1 MGKISTYNFDTAV
14 TVDDFLVGTDFED
27 SNITKS
33 YLIGDIIAL
42 VPDVTWGSI
51 TGTLSN
57 QTDLQTALN
66 AKQDTLVS
74 GTNIKTINSIT
85 LLGAGDLA
93 VQEVLV
99 SGTNIKTVGGISLL
113 GSGDIPNSTA
123 QYVFQIKGTS
133 YDLQSPSGN
142 TALKVEFGATQTS
155 TNVEILSSGNVVFST
170 AGNYLVNTFI
180 SVTKEGVSG
189 NVSVFAF
196 RALINGVQAG
206 DPKVFKI
213 IEAGLLTPYELTVPV
228 VANANDI
235 LTYEI
240 MKDSSGNDSG
250 RLEGTNLLGWVGTT
264 PSAQIEVWKNV

>member
-42 VPDVTWGSI
+42 VP
-51 TGTLSN
+51 
-57 QTDLQTALN
+57 N
-66 AKQDTLVS
+66 A
-74 GTNIKTINSIT
+74 
-85 LLGAGDLA
+85 
-93 VQEVLV
+93 
-99 SGTNIKTVGGISLL
+99 
-113 GSGDIPNSTA
+113 TA

-142 TALKVEFGATQTS
+142 TALQVEFGATQS
-155 TNVEILSSGNVVFST
+155 ATNVEILSSGDVVFST

-189 NVSVFAF
+189 SVSVFAF
-196 RALINGVQAG
+196 RALINGVQVG

-213 IEAGLLTPYELTVPV
+213 IEGGLLTPYELTVPV
-228 VANANDI
+228 VANANDV

-240 MKDSSGNDSG
+240 MRDSSGSDSG
-250 RLEGTNLLGWVGTT
+250 RLEGATLLGWVGTT

>member
-1 MGKISTYNFDTAV
+1 MGKISTYSFDTAV
-14 TVDDFLVGTDFED
+14 TVDDFLVGTDFEG
-27 SNITKS
+27 SLRTKS

-42 VPDVTWGSI
+42 VP
-51 TGTLSN
+51 
-57 QTDLQTALN
+57 N
-66 AKQDTLVS
+66 A
-74 GTNIKTINSIT
+74 
-85 LLGAGDLA
+85 
-93 VQEVLV
+93 
-99 SGTNIKTVGGISLL
+99 
-113 GSGDIPNSTA
+113 TA

-133 YDLQSPSGN
+133 YDIQSPSGN

-196 RALINGVQAG
+196 RALINGVQVG

-240 MKDSSGNDSG
+240 MRDSSGNDSG

>member
-14 TVDDFLVGTDFED
+14 TANDFLVGTDFED

-42 VPDVTWGSI
+42 V
-51 TGTLSN
+51 
-57 QTDLQTALN
+57 
-66 AKQDTLVS
+66 
-74 GTNIKTINSIT
+74 
-85 LLGAGDLA
+85 
-93 VQEVLV
+93 
-99 SGTNIKTVGGISLL
+99 
-113 GSGDIPNSTA
+113 PNSTA

-142 TALKVEFGATQTS
+142 TALKVEFGATQSS
-155 TNVEILSSGNVVFST
+155 TNLEILSSGNVVFST

-196 RALINGVQAG
+196 RALINGVQVG

-213 IEAGLLTPYELTVPV
+213 IDAGLLTPYELTVPV
-228 VANANDI
+228 IANANDV

>member
-1 MGKISTYNFDTAV
+1 MGKISTYNFDTVV
-14 TVDDFLVGTDFED
+14 TVDDFLVGTDNED

-33 YLIGDIIAL
+33 YLIGDIVAL

-51 TGTLSN
+51 IGTLSN

-66 AKQDTLVS
+66 AKQDT
-74 GTNIKTINSIT
+74 
-85 LLGAGDLA
+85 
-93 VQEVLV
+93 LV

-133 YDLQSPSGN
+133 YDLQSPLGN
-142 TALKVEFGATQTS
+142 TALQVEFGATQLAA
-155 TNVEILSSGNVVFST
+155 NVKILSNGDVQFGT

-180 SVTKEGVSG
+180 SVTKEADAGLL
-189 NVSVFAF
+189 SVFAF
-196 RALINGVQAG
+196 RALINGVQVG

-213 IEAGLLTPYELTVPV
+213 SEVGLLAPYELTVPV
-228 VANANDI
+228 IANANDV

-240 MKDSSGNDSG
+240 MIDSSGNDSG
-250 RLEGTNLLGWVGTT
+250 RLEGANLLGWVGTT
-264 PSAQIEVWKNV
+264 PSAQIEVWKNI

>member
-14 TVDDFLVGTDFED
+14 TANDFLVGTDFED

-42 VPDVTWGSI
+42 V
-51 TGTLSN
+51 
-57 QTDLQTALN
+57 
-66 AKQDTLVS
+66 
-74 GTNIKTINSIT
+74 
-85 LLGAGDLA
+85 
-93 VQEVLV
+93 
-99 SGTNIKTVGGISLL
+99 
-113 GSGDIPNSTA
+113 PNSTA

-142 TALKVEFGATQTS
+142 TALKVEFGATQSS
-155 TNVEILSSGNVVFST
+155 TNLDILSSGNVVFST

-196 RALINGVQAG
+196 RALINGVQVG

-228 VANANDI
+228 IANANDV

-240 MKDSSGNDSG
+240 MRDSSGNDSG
-250 RLEGTNLLGWVGTT
+250 RLEGANLLGWVGTT

>member
-1 MGKISTYNFDTAV
+1 MGKISTYSFDTAV
-14 TVDDFLVGTDFED
+14 TVDDFLVGTDFEG
-27 SNITKS
+27 SLRTKS

-42 VPDVTWGSI
+42 VP
-51 TGTLSN
+51 
-57 QTDLQTALN
+57 N
-66 AKQDTLVS
+66 A
-74 GTNIKTINSIT
+74 
-85 LLGAGDLA
+85 
-93 VQEVLV
+93 
-99 SGTNIKTVGGISLL
+99 
-113 GSGDIPNSTA
+113 TA
-123 QYVFQIKGTS
+123 QYVFQVKGTS
-133 YDLQSPSGN
+133 YDIQSPSGN

-155 TNVEILSSGNVVFST
+155 TNVEIISSGDVVFST

-196 RALINGVQAG
+196 RALINGVQVG

>member
-42 VPDVTWGSI
+42 VP
-51 TGTLSN
+51 
-57 QTDLQTALN
+57 
-66 AKQDTLVS
+66 
-74 GTNIKTINSIT
+74 
-85 LLGAGDLA
+85 
-93 VQEVLV
+93 
-99 SGTNIKTVGGISLL
+99 
-113 GSGDIPNSTA
+113 NSTA

-133 YDLQSPSGN
+133 YDIQSPLGS

-155 TNVEILSSGNVVFST
+155 TNVEIISSGDVVFST

-196 RALINGVQAG
+196 RALINGVQVG

-228 VANANDI
+228 VANANDV

-240 MKDSSGNDSG
+240 MRDSSGNDSG
-250 RLEGTNLLGWVGTT
+250 RLEGANFIRMGGYY
-264 PSAQIEVWKNV
+264 SICSN

>member
-42 VPDVTWGSI
+42 VP
-51 TGTLSN
+51 
-57 QTDLQTALN
+57 
-66 AKQDTLVS
+66 
-74 GTNIKTINSIT
+74 
-85 LLGAGDLA
+85 
-93 VQEVLV
+93 
-99 SGTNIKTVGGISLL
+99 
-113 GSGDIPNSTA
+113 NSTA

-133 YDLQSPSGN
+133 YGIQSPLGR

-155 TNVEILSSGNVVFST
+155 TNVEIISSGDVVFST

-189 NVSVFAF
+189 SVSVFAF
-196 RALINGVQAG
+196 RALINGVQVG

-228 VANANDI
+228 VANANDV

-240 MKDSSGNDSG
+240 MRDSSGSDSG
-250 RLEGTNLLGWVGTT
+250 RLEGANLLGWVGTT
-264 PSAQIEVWKNV
+264 PSAQIEVWKSV

>member
-1 MGKISTYNFDTAV
+1 MGKISTYSFDTAV
-14 TVDDFLVGTDFED
+14 TVDDFLVGTDFEG
-27 SNITKS
+27 SLRTKS

-42 VPDVTWGSI
+42 VP
-51 TGTLSN
+51 
-57 QTDLQTALN
+57 N
-66 AKQDTLVS
+66 A
-74 GTNIKTINSIT
+74 
-85 LLGAGDLA
+85 
-93 VQEVLV
+93 
-99 SGTNIKTVGGISLL
+99 
-113 GSGDIPNSTA
+113 TA

-133 YDLQSPSGN
+133 YDIQSPSGN

-155 TNVEILSSGNVVFST
+155 TNVEIISSGDVVFST

-196 RALINGVQAG
+196 RALINGVQVG